1 VSLSISL
8 LIALLYKPYSPQAK
22 TGMYRPTG
30 IIIPTRIYHVDLVAE
45 VVPLC
50 ERLES

>member
-1 VSLSISL
+1 MSL
-8 LIALLYKPYSPQAK
+8 LFASLYKPYSPQVK
-22 TGMYRPTG
+22 TDKYRPTG
-30 IIIPTRIYHVDLVAE
+30 IVMPARIYHVDLITE